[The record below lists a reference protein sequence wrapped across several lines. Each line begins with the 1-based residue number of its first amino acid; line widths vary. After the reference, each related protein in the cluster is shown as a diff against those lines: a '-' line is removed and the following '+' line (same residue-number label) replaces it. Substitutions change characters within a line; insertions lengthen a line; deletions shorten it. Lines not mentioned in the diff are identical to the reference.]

1 MNLIRRI
8 LLLTFIFLLNPLFA
22 AGEPLN
28 VGVDSYTPP
37 FVMEGDAKKLYGFD
51 IDMMSALCKSI
62 QRTCNYVPMRFED
75 LLNAVATQKVDV
87 AVSSITITA
96 ERSKN
101 VNFSDPYLLSFSRFL
116 TNHTDES
123 NQPLSLELLKNKK
136 IGVVAGTVF
145 KDQIKDMGIIN
156 PTVVEYRN
164 TEVMLEALRNDTLDY
179 VLFDNPTALYWAANS
194 SGAFAVIGKPYLYG
208 YGLGIAVDPNEE
220 NLLENINQALL
231 KFQQSNEYK
240 MSYSTYIQNF

>member
-37 FVMEGDAKKLYGFD
+37 FVMEGSAKKLYGFD
-51 IDMMSALCKSI
+51 IDMMSALCNSI
-62 QRTCNYVPMRFED
+62 QRTCNYVPMKFED

-96 ERSKN
+96 ERAKN
-101 VNFSDPYLLSFSRFL
+101 VDFSAPYLLSYSRFL
-116 TNHTDES
+116 TNHTNES
-123 NQPLSLELLKNKK
+123 QQPLTLELLKNKK
-136 IGVVAGTVF
+136 IGVVVATVF

-156 PTVVEYRN
+156 PTVVEYPN
-164 TEVMLEALRNDTLDY
+164 TEVMLEALRNDNLDY

-208 YGLGIAVDPNEE
+208 YGLGIAVNPTEKD
-220 NLLENINQALL
+220 LLQNINQALL
-231 KFQQSNEYK
+231 QFQKSKEYN
-240 MSYSTYIQNF
+240 MAYTRYIESF